1 MSHKKLFSGSEIMVL
16 AVKDILESNNIAYIV
31 RDDIEAAISVG
42 YGTLG
47 RAVHVFVEEH
57 DLEQAESLLRENN
70 IEE

>member
-47 RAVHVFVEEH
+47 RAVHVFVEEQ
-57 DLEQAESLLRENN
+57 DLEKAEDLLRDNN